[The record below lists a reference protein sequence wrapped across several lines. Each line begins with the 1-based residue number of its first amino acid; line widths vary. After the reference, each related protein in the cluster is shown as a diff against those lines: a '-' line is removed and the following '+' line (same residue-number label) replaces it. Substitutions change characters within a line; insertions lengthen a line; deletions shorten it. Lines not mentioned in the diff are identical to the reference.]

1 MVFSLLKQKKQLPM
15 QNVSEDCSHVEPED
29 GAPCPF
35 DCKTWLNSFPWDAA
49 NARFENPSFKNFLE
63 LIQTISEVKSLF
75 KSFELKFDKKLFD
88 ITDNAKEL
96 KDPNWKLKLVEKLS
110 NVKSLPTLNAEELLL
125 FKQLMSSKVLQHIR
139 PIKHGII
146 PNVLLITSN
155 DNDNT
160 KNAKIIYNELNR
172 KNQPFTFED
181 LAYIHKVMPLLE
193 SVDIDSLNMIS
204 AGDEKVVV
212 DANDVKSISVK
223 CANKVDS
230 PVGLMIFLIQS
241 YHWTTKSFK
250 LEMEEGKIKQ
260 EEMCDEGERIGNAF
274 EEIAFEFE
282 NLESFELNYFYKSI
296 NIAVLLN
303 KLGSTKCQLKHICL
317 LGQPD
322 SKNVF
327 YYMIKDHANSLQS
340 LTISTHRYHSVN
352 VLSLMKVLEKFSYR
366 WDSLDESVDVFKVL
380 TVLPKLKYL
389 ELGYNRIQGDWVDTL
404 AGNKVFDNLNTLSL
418 YNVQIKERTFENS
431 IGRLP
436 NLKNVILTNCRI
448 GVSSSGSESVINF
461 GNYVLD
467 SLVLDNCKLCYPK
480 REVRPRG
487 RSISRFKLSMS
498 YHEPYATTIKYS
510 NDETSTSKLY
520 IDNKYFVYDIA
531 PVEPLYFT
539 TNTLF
544 IKANLIRSFSV
555 SRNAIENVA
564 FCPES
569 EIEKNEQSDSEHNV
583 VVINDDSDNENEA
596 GKTVIEVEVVAE
608 ADLVQ
613 KVELDSTIEEVYEVK
628 EMDELDD
635 VMSLL
640 DEDEE
645 MPGSLDKA
653 VEIVQDIT
661 VYEKKEAAVQDIA
674 TDTREQDKIAANKKK
689 EETKKD
695 IIMSRKKKKI
705 EEEAENEDGVFVA
718 SGSDDD
724 EELENAPQEEQ
735 PDTANLEKEIGTFK
749 KYRVPESLFP
759 SDDDDDDEPLP
770 SASLLGT
777 PSKPIDQED
786 SDFECGSDHSEN
798 LVNDSDDESQH
809 SGITDV
815 ENNLLEKSIDTTDEY
830 YLSDDSE
837 APIRKSSRKRP
848 INTRGSKVSRK
859 RRAVIVSS
867 SSDEEVEYYGAVETD
882 SDNEYDNDEPCLKYR
897 KLVSEF
903 VENYK
908 KYNAVIRLP
917 PRK

>member
-1 MVFSLLKQKKQLPM
+1 MNPFATNKPK
-15 QNVSEDCSHVEPED
+15 NVSEDCSHVEPED
-29 GAPCPF
+29 GIPCPF

-49 NARFENPSFKNFLE
+49 NARFENPSFRNFLE
-63 LIQTISEVKSLF
+63 LIETIPEVKSLF

-96 KDPNWKLKLVEKLS
+96 KDPSWKCKLAEKLS

-139 PIKHGII
+139 PTKHGII

-181 LAYIHKVMPLLE
+181 LAYIHKVMSLLE
-193 SVDIDSLNMIS
+193 SVSIDSLNMIS

-230 PVGLMIFLIQS
+230 PVGLMIFLMQS
-241 YHWTTKSFK
+241 YHWTAKSFK

-296 NIAVLLN
+296 NIAMLLN
-303 KLGSTKCQLKHICL
+303 KLGSTKCKLKHICL

-340 LTISTHRYHSVN
+340 LIISTHRYHSVN

-366 WDSLDESVDVFKVL
+366 WDSLDESVNVFKVL
-380 TVLPKLKYL
+380 TILPKLKYL
-389 ELGYNRIQGDWVDTL
+389 ELGYIRIQGDWVDTL

-418 YNVQIKERTFENS
+418 YNVQIKEHTFENL
-431 IGRLP
+431 IRRLP

-448 GVSSSGSESVINF
+448 GVSSSVSESVINF

-480 REVRPRG
+480 REFRPKG

-510 NDETSTSKLY
+510 NDEMSTSKLY
-520 IDNKYFVYDIA
+520 IDNEYFVYDTT
-531 PVEPLYFT
+531 PVEPLCFS

-555 SRNAIENVA
+555 SRNAIENLA

-569 EIEKNEQSDSEHNV
+569 EIEKNEHSDSAHNV
-583 VVINDDSDNENEA
+583 VVINDDSDNENET
-596 GKTVIEVEVVAE
+596 GKTVTEVEVVTE

-613 KVELDSTIEEVYEVK
+613 KVELDSTIEEVDEVK
-628 EMDELDD
+628 EMDKLDD
-635 VMSLL
+635 VMSLF

-645 MPGSLDKA
+645 MPGSLDKE
-653 VEIVQDIT
+653 VETVQDIT
-661 VYEKKEAAVQDIA
+661 VDEKKEAAVQDIA
-674 TDTREQDKIAANKKK
+674 ADTREQDKNVVSKKK
-689 EETKKD
+689 EETRKD
-695 IIMSRKKKKI
+695 TVISKKKKKI
-705 EEEAENEDGVFVA
+705 EEEEYEERVFVV

-724 EELENAPQEEQ
+724 EELEDAPQEEQ
-735 PDTANLEKEIGTFK
+735 SDTANLDKEIDTFK
-749 KYRVPESLFP
+749 KYRVPEPLFP
-759 SDDDDDDEPLP
+759 SDDDESLP
-770 SASLLGT
+770 SASLPGT

-786 SDFECGSDHSEN
+786 ADFECGSGHSEN
-798 LVNDSDDESQH
+798 LVDDSDDESQH
-809 SGITDV
+809 SSITDV
-815 ENNLLEKSIDTTDEY
+815 ENNLLGKSVDTTDEY
-830 YLSDDSE
+830 CLSDDSE
-837 APIRKSSRKRP
+837 APIRKSPRKRP
-848 INTRGSKVSRK
+848 IGTRGSKVSKK

-867 SSDEEVEYYGAVETD
+867 SSDEEVEYYGAEETED
-882 SDNEYDNDEPCLKYR
+882 SDNEDDNDEPCLNYR

-903 VENYK
+903 VENCK